1 MGEATG
7 DSALDTEDSRTE
19 SALDTLVLPSPESA
33 RVAGLESEPKL
44 RRVTDLSLVPELEG
58 AGGAGRAACGG
69 AGCSGPRRP
78 AAARWRPKRRRRRGS
93 AGSS

>member
-1 MGEATG
+1 MPGLAFCGCGWVTRIRVGEATG

-58 AGGAGRAACGG
+58 AGGAGCLWRCGL
-69 AGCSGPRRP
+69 
-78 AAARWRPKRRRRRGS
+78 
-93 AGSS
+93 